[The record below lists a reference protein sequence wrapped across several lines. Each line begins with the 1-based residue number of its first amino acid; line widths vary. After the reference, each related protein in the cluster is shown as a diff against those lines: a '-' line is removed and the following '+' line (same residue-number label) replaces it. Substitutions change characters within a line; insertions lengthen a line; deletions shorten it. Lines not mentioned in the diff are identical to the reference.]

1 MKIQGFIFSI
11 FYLMT
16 AAVLLCGCQVTP
28 QQSGSLT
35 VSITPPEA
43 IDAGAQWRVDNG
55 QWENSGSTLQ
65 GLSLGEHTVSFKS
78 INGWT
83 APAVQTATIV
93 PNKTILVT
101 GNYLPLSVTPA
112 R

>member
-1 MKIQGFIFSI
+1 MKIQPVIFSI

-28 QQSGSLT
+28 RQSGSLT

-43 IDAGAQWRVDNG
+43 INAGAQWCVDNR
-55 QWENSGSTLQ
+55 QWQNSGSTLQ
-65 GLSLGEHTVSFKS
+65 GLFLGEHTVSFKAV
-78 INGWT
+78 NGWT
-83 APAVQTATIV
+83 APATQTVTIEA
-93 PNKTILVT
+93 NKTIPVT

-112 R
+112 P